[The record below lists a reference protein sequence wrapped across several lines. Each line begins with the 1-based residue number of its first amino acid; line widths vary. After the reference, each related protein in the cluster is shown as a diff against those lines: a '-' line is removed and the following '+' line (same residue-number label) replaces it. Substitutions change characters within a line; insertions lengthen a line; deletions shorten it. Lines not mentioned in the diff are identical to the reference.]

1 VSTYVEAYQHSL
13 QLLVLFVVSLSHS
26 FHGLMLCWFVKSKEK
41 WVKLLWIL
49 RSNFGFSLAKAKPKK
64 RNQNVNQKKSSMNK
78 GNNAL
83 KSVTWKNNDVCF
95 NGEKNSSENLS
106 TRTQFFFL
114 KRESLCVCVCACACV
129 FLCVCFLTAKRNF
142 CECTCVLEQAAVAAI
157 S

>member
-1 VSTYVEAYQHSL
+1 
-13 QLLVLFVVSLSHS
+13 
-26 FHGLMLCWFVKSKEK
+26 
-41 WVKLLWIL
+41 
-49 RSNFGFSLAKAKPKK
+49 
-64 RNQNVNQKKSSMNK
+64 MNK

-157 S
+157 SQCTCEGSEVDNTHSKQCVCLYIHLVSHCVVITAANQEVISSGAFVCVCVCKRERESVCV